1 MNISPKPGIYLHIP
15 FCQSKCGYCDFYSI
29 VDDSLINPFLNGLL
43 EEIDRTS
50 SSLGTRK
57 TFDTIYF
64 GGGTPSLLSI
74 KAVSK
79 ILNALSTCFHLDENC
94 EITLEA
100 NPGTIYLSKLK
111 ELSAIG
117 INRLSIG
124 VQSFIDEELRSLQ
137 RIHSAKQAVDAIET
151 TRNAGIN
158 NINVDLIFT
167 IPNQSL
173 KKWYYSLNQAL
184 IFHPEHIS
192 VYNLTYEPETI
203 FYKKFK
209 NGQINPANQDEEI
222 EYFNTTHMHLKKSGY
237 LHYEVSNYAKSESFV
252 SRHNYKYWDHTPYL
266 GFGPSA
272 HSFWEN
278 KRWANVRSLTEY
290 MVCLR
295 NHNLPQVDEE
305 LLDVDQLIFENIFLA
320 LRTYRGLRLAE
331 FETRFGFNFI
341 NHYLS
346 PIQKLIDKKL
356 AIIQNDHFKLTEK
369 GMLICDEILPQFSA
383 A

>member
-50 SSLGTRK
+50 SRLGTRK

>member
-1 MNISPKPGIYLHIP
+1 MNISPKPGLYVHIP

-43 EEIDRTS
+43 EEIKLTS
-50 SSLGTRK
+50 SCLETSEK
-57 TFDTIYF
+57 FDTIYF
-64 GGGTPSLLSI
+64 GGGTPSLLCI
-74 KAVSK
+74 KTISK
-79 ILNALSTCFHLDENC
+79 ILNALSTCFHLDNNC

-100 NPGTIYLSKLK
+100 NPGTINLSKLK
-111 ELSAIG
+111 ELSGIG
-117 INRLSIG
+117 INRMSIG
-124 VQSFIDEELRSLQ
+124 VQSFIDEELQSLQ
-137 RIHSAKQAVDAIET
+137 RIHSAKQAVDAIEA

-158 NINVDLIFT
+158 NIDIDLIFA
-167 IPNQSL
+167 IPNQSF

-184 IFHPEHIS
+184 AFHPEHIS

-203 FYKKFK
+203 FYEKLK
-209 NGQINPANQDEEI
+209 NGRIIPVSEDEEI
-222 EYFNTTHMHLKKSGY
+222 EYFNVTHAHLKKSGY

-278 KRWANVRSLTEY
+278 RRWANVRSITEY
-290 MVCLR
+290 IACLSKQD
-295 NHNLPQVDEE
+295 LPRFGEE
-305 LLDVDQLIFENIFLA
+305 LIDIDQLIFENIFLA
-320 LRTYRGLRLAE
+320 LRTYQGLRLAD
-331 FETRFGFNFI
+331 FESRFGFNFI
-341 NHYLS
+341 QHYRS
-346 PIQKLIDKKL
+346 PSQKLIDNKL
-356 AIIQNDHFKLTEK
+356 AIIQNDYFKLTEK